1 MQTSE
6 QELNQMKNKVTRDLA
21 TVERNTDDKI
31 KQIRK
36 NAEENAEAF
45 ETKIDAQIEMFKD
58 KIKAVEEKL
67 AKVEETS
74 VVMEFINQLVASTK
88 KELEE
93 KTTEQGAELK
103 TRIDQIHDV
112 HLEHEGL
119 FGPEHETHKTFK
131 DYIFQEL
138 ESVIEQFKKKEAT
151 DKKIA
156 VNTTN
161 KFGDINKRLD
171 ADISNKLQE
180 LGHARDGILEKIEE
194 MSTFTLIPL
203 QNGANTMG

>member
-1 MQTSE
+1 
-6 QELNQMKNKVTRDLA
+6 MKNKVTRDLA

-93 KTTEQGAELK
+93 KTTE
-103 TRIDQIHDV
+103 
-112 HLEHEGL
+112 
-119 FGPEHETHKTFK
+119 
-131 DYIFQEL
+131 
-138 ESVIEQFKKKEAT
+138 
-151 DKKIA
+151 
-156 VNTTN
+156 
-161 KFGDINKRLD
+161 
-171 ADISNKLQE
+171 
-180 LGHARDGILEKIEE
+180 
-194 MSTFTLIPL
+194 
-203 QNGANTMG
+203 